1 MKEKQG
7 IIKAVVVLVVICI
20 VTSAA
25 LAIVNS
31 FTAPVSKANAEAR
44 ETTARQELVPDA
56 VSFEQVTN
64 ELPDAVLSAYEGK
77 AADGSAAGVLLL
89 VNAEHYPDI
98 TARVSPSGVLTLQKP
113 TTPQMILQSL
123 QLLCGTR
130 ERLRK
135 MEQKTASIEEKMAE
149 IRLVN
154 RAKWLLIDRQG
165 LSEQEAHR
173 FIEKQAMDRCV
184 SRRVIAQQII
194 DRCQPAE

>member
-1 MKEKQG
+1 MALPQQTYS
-7 IIKAVVVLVVICI
+7 VLVVSARSKFH
-20 VTSAA
+20 TS
-25 LAIVNS
+25 LRELLPEDRY
-31 FTAPVSKANAEAR
+31 TPLCYVSDVASAR
-44 ETTARQELVPDA
+44 RCL
-56 VSFEQVTN
+56 
-64 ELPDAVLSAYEGK
+64 L
-77 AADGSAAGVLLL
+77 DGSAAGVLLL

-154 RAKWLLIDRQG
+154 RAKWLLIERQG